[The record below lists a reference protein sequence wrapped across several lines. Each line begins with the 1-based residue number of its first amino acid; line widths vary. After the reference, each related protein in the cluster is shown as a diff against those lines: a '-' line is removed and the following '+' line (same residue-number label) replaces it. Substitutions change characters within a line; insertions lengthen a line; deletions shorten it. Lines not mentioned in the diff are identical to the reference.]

1 MEVEAAKMIGAG
13 LAAIALAGAGVGI
26 GIIFGNYLSGAMR
39 NPSAAQKQFPNLL
52 LGFALAE
59 ATGLFGLV
67 VALIILFAF
76 KVLIDV
82 SKIFDIYWILY
93 SDNE

>member
-1 MEVEAAKMIGAG
+1 MEAEAAKLIGAG

-26 GIIFGNYLSGAMR
+26 GHIFGNYLAGAMR
-39 NPSAAQKQFPNLL
+39 NPSAAPAQFPNLL

-67 VALIILFAF
+67 ISLI
-76 KVLIDV
+76 LIFV
-82 SKIFDIYWILY
+82 V
-93 SDNE
+93 